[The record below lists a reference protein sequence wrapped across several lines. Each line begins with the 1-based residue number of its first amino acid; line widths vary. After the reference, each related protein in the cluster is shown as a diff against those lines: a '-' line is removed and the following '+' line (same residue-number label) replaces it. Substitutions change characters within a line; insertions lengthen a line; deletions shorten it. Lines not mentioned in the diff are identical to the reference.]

1 MIVSV
6 GAGAGVLYVDGRW
19 VLLTACVEETIDD
32 LAGGEKILCLQPH
45 FSGLKSK
52 YIVEFMLFSLKK
64 KWAKTLI

>member
-1 MIVSV
+1 M
-6 GAGAGVLYVDGRW
+6 LTVDGCYSRH
-19 VLLTACVEETIDD
+19 VLRSVEETIDD